1 MKDYPT
7 PISTSF
13 DQSLSGG
20 ELPSN
25 SAADQSRKLEQL
37 RDDEFW
43 EYARKLAELT
53 PVVKQ
58 SEEYLT
64 CILSQGQ
71 CLIPLASL
79 REVVRSPH
87 RIAPL
92 PTVPGW
98 MPGVVAWRGETIAV
112 VDLETY
118 LTGSTLDT
126 SPDGMLLI
134 AKYADFA
141 IGLHVSA
148 IGMAVPLSTEGSVP
162 VNENHPAIAWCHPV
176 RRGYIKGIQDQA
188 LVLDV
193 DLVLR
198 DMVQEIGSAA
208 SYG

>member
-13 DQSLSGG
+13 DHSLSGS
-20 ELPSN
+20 EPLSN

-53 PVVKQ
+53 PVVEQ
-58 SEEYLT
+58 PEEYLT
-64 CILSQGQ
+64 CTLSQGQ

-79 REVVRSPH
+79 HEVVRSPH

-92 PTVPGW
+92 PAIPVW

-118 LTGSTLDT
+118 LTGSTLDI
-126 SPDGMLLI
+126 SRDYMLLI

-141 IGLHVSA
+141 IGLLVSA
-148 IGMAVPLSTEGSVP
+148 IGI
-162 VNENHPAIAWCHPV
+162 NENHPAVAWCLPT
-176 RRGYIKGIQDQA
+176 RTEYIKGIQDQA

>member
-1 MKDYPT
+1 M
-7 PISTSF
+7 SF
-13 DQSLSGG
+13 DQSLSGSEPPG
-20 ELPSN
+20 N
-25 SAADQSRKLEQL
+25 SVADQSRKLEQL

-92 PTVPGW
+92 PAVPVW

-134 AKYADFA
+134 AKYTDFA

-148 IGMAVPLSTEGSVP
+148 IGMPVPLSTEDCVP
-162 VNENHPAIAWCHPV
+162 VDEKQPAVAWCHPA
-176 RRGYIKGIQDQA
+176 RRGYIKGIQDRA

-193 DLVLR
+193 DLVLK
-198 DMVQEIGSAA
+198 DMVQEMGSAA

>member
-13 DQSLSGG
+13 DHSLSDS
-20 ELPSN
+20 EPLSN

-53 PVVKQ
+53 PVVEQ
-58 SEEYLT
+58 PEEYLT
-64 CILSQGQ
+64 CTLSQGQ

-79 REVVRSPH
+79 HEVVRSSH

-92 PTVPGW
+92 PAVPVW

-118 LTGSTLDT
+118 LTGSTLDI
-126 SPDGMLLI
+126 SRDYMLLI

-141 IGLHVSA
+141 IGLLVSA
-148 IGMAVPLSTEGSVP
+148 IGMAVSLSAEGGLPL
-162 VNENHPAIAWCHPV
+162 NENHPAVAWCHPT
-176 RRGYIKGIQDQA
+176 RTEYIKGIQDQA

>member
-7 PISTSF
+7 SISTSF
-13 DQSLSGG
+13 DHSLSGS
-20 ELPSN
+20 EPPSN

-53 PVVKQ
+53 PVVEQ
-58 SEEYLT
+58 PEEYLT
-64 CILSQGQ
+64 CTLSQGQ

-79 REVVRSPH
+79 HEVVRSPH

-92 PTVPGW
+92 PAVPVW
-98 MPGVVAWRGETIAV
+98 MPGVLAWRGETIAV

-118 LTGSTLDT
+118 LTGSTLDI
-126 SPDGMLLI
+126 SRDGMLLI

-141 IGLHVSA
+141 IGLLVSA
-148 IGMAVPLSTEGSVP
+148 IGMAVPLAGEGCLP
-162 VNENHPAIAWCHPV
+162 VSENHPAVAWCHPA
-176 RRGYIKGIQDQA
+176 RTGYIKGIQDQA

-198 DMVQEIGSAA
+198 DMIQEIGSAA